1 MLQDRRCAA
10 CGRPLGLMAYET
22 PDGDLLH
29 PDERCL
35 AGYIGAVLSV
45 SDSIIFREVLER
57 ETA

>member
-1 MLQDRRCAA
+1 MKARLCAA
-10 CGRPLGLMAYET
+10 CGRPLGRMAYET

-35 AGYIGAVLSV
+35 AEYIGAVLSV
-45 SDSIIFREVLER
+45 SDSIIFQGVAKR